1 MIDSRILIGVA
12 ALCAAMISV
21 NAEAK
26 LYKWVD
32 KNGTTHYGETIPP
45 EYANRDTQMLEKGRI
60 KERNDGFDAR
70 MKAESKED
78 PEALKAAKEKQRRDN
93 ALLNTYSNEKEI
105 DLARDRN
112 LLQVEARVNSYTTL
126 LKSAETTLAD
136 LHKEQEE
143 ITKKGRKIPPSL
155 TSDIT
160 EGEALVAKRKME
172 LENSKEEMEAVKAR
186 YEADKQRYRELKGIA
201 PPAAQQ

>member
-1 MIDSRILIGVA
+1 MIDSRILIGAA
-12 ALCAAMISV
+12 ALCAAMLSV

-32 KNGTTHYGETIPP
+32 DKGTTHYGETIPP
-45 EYANRDTQMLEKGRI
+45 EYANRDTQTLDKGRI
-60 KERNDGFDAR
+60 KDRDATFDPK
-70 MKAESKED
+70 MKAAPQGS
-78 PEALKAAKEKQRRDN
+78 PEEIRAAKEVERRDN

-143 ITKKGRKIPPSL
+143 FTKKGRKIPASL
-155 TSDIT
+155 TSDIA

-172 LENSKEEMEAVKAR
+172 LENSKQEMEAVKAR
-186 YEADKQRYRELKGIA
+186 YAADKQRYRELKGFA
-201 PPAAQQ
+201 PPPAQ